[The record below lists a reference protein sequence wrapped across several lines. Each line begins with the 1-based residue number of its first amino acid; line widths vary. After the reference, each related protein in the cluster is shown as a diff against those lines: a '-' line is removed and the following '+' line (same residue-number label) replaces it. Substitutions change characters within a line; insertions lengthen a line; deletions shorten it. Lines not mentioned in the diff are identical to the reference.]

1 MKFLIKYIKSYWK
14 LFIAAVMFLTIEA
27 LCDLMQPA
35 IMSKIIDIGVANR
48 QMEYVMNKGF
58 IMLLITA
65 FGALAACGRNI
76 LSNYVSQKFSAEL
89 RLDLF
94 KKIQS
99 FSFDNLDK
107 FKGASLVTRLTN
119 DITQLQNFCNGLMR
133 IFVKAPLIC
142 IGSIIMAAKLNLHM
156 SLVLVVAVPVVAI
169 LIFTNMQVGYPFF
182 VKVQKAL
189 DKVNTVM
196 REYLSGVRV
205 VKAFN
210 RFDYEIKRFE
220 DANSDLSAVSTNAMR
235 LMAIFSPS
243 IRLTVNL
250 GIVAVI
256 WFGGVGVN
264 SGSMHVGEVIA
275 FINYMTQ
282 ILFSL
287 MMISFVFTV
296 FVRARASAERIGEV
310 FIEENMRK
318 DFEDNV
324 EDAGTKGRVDF
335 ENVYFSY
342 SMSKGETIIKNITF
356 TCMPGETIGIIGAT
370 GCGKTSLVNLIPC
383 FYNTTSGSVKVDGI
397 DVANINLKS
406 LREKIAIVPQ
416 KSILFTGTIKD
427 NILWGKENASE
438 EEIKNAAI
446 MAEAHEFISAFPEG
460 YDTKI
465 GQGGVNFSGGQK
477 QRISI
482 ARALIRKPD
491 ILILDDCTSALDSA
505 TESKIRLT
513 LKKYLKNLTCFVISQ
528 RITSVMEADK
538 IIVMDNGEIVDIG
551 KHDKLIKSCSV
562 YKEIFNSQIGKEV
575 M

>member
-1 MKFLIKYIKSYWK
+1 MKFLIKYIKNYWK
-14 LFIAAVMFLTIEA
+14 LFIAAVIFLTIEA
-27 LCDLMQPA
+27 LCDLMQPT
-35 IMSKIIDIGVANR
+35 IMAKIIDIGVANK
-48 QMEYVMNKGF
+48 QMDYVMNKGL

-65 FGALAACGRNI
+65 VGAAAACGRNI

-99 FSFDNLDK
+99 FSFNNLDK

-119 DITQLQNFCNGLMR
+119 DVTQLQNFCNGLMR
-133 IFVKAPLIC
+133 IFVKAPLVC
-142 IGSIIMAAKLNLHM
+142 IGSIIMAAKLNPHM
-156 SLVLVVAVPVVAI
+156 SLVLVVVVPIVI
-169 LIFTNMQVGYPFF
+169 IFIFANMQIGYPFF
-182 VKVQKAL
+182 IKVQKAL
-189 DKVNTVM
+189 DRVNTVM

-220 DANSDLSAVSTNAMR
+220 GANGELGLASTNAMR
-235 LMAIFSPS
+235 LMSVFSPS

-256 WFGGVGVN
+256 WIGGFRVNNGNMYVGQ
-264 SGSMHVGEVIA
+264 VIA

-310 FIEENMRK
+310 FMEKNERNDSGTIKINAK
-318 DFEDNV
+318 
-324 EDAGTKGRVDF
+324 TKGRVDF
-335 ENVYFSY
+335 EKVYFSY
-342 SMSKGETIIKNITF
+342 AASKGEPIIKNVTF
-356 TCMPGETIGIIGAT
+356 SCMPGETIGIIGAT
-370 GCGKTSLVNLIPC
+370 GAGKTSLVNLIPS
-383 FYNTTSGSVKVDGI
+383 FYNVTSGAVKVDGI
-397 DVANINLKS
+397 DVNHIDLKN

-416 KSILFTGTIKD
+416 KSILFTGTVKD
-427 NILWGKENASE
+427 NILWGKENASD
-438 EEIKNAAI
+438 EEIRNAAI
-446 MAEAHEFISAFPEG
+446 MAEAHDFISSFPEG
-460 YDTKI
+460 YETKI

-482 ARALIRKPD
+482 ARALIKKPD
-491 ILILDDCTSALDSA
+491 ILILDDCTSAVDAA
-505 TESKIRLT
+505 TEAKIRLS
-513 LKKYLKNLTCFVISQ
+513 LKKYFKNLTCFIIAQ

-538 IIVMDNGEIVDIG
+538 IIVMDNGEIAGIG
-551 KHDKLIKSCSV
+551 KHEHLMKSCNI
-562 YKEIFNSQIGKEV
+562 YKEIFYSQIGKEV
-575 M
+575 V

>member
-1 MKFLIKYIKSYWK
+1 
-14 LFIAAVMFLTIEA
+14 MFLTIEA

>member
-1 MKFLIKYIKSYWK
+1 MKFLIKYIKNYWK
-14 LFIAAVMFLTIEA
+14 LFIAAVIFLTIEA
-27 LCDLMQPA
+27 LCDLMQPT
-35 IMSKIIDIGVANR
+35 IMSKIIDIGVANK
-48 QMEYVMNKGF
+48 QMDYVMNKGI

-65 FGALAACGRNI
+65 LGAVAACGRNI
-76 LSNYVSQKFSAEL
+76 LSNYVSQKFSEEL

-94 KKIQS
+94 KKIQG

-119 DITQLQNFCNGLMR
+119 DVTQLQNFCNGLMR
-133 IFVKAPLIC
+133 IFVKAPLVC
-142 IGSIIMAAKLNLHM
+142 IGSIIMAAKLNPRM
-156 SLVLVVAVPVVAI
+156 SLVLVVVIPIVI
-169 LIFTNMQVGYPFF
+169 IFIFANMQIGYPFF
-182 VKVQKAL
+182 IKVQKAL

-220 DANSDLSAVSTNAMR
+220 GANGELASASTNAMR
-235 LMAIFSPS
+235 LMSVFSPI

-256 WFGGVGVN
+256 WIGGFRVNNGNMYVGQ
-264 SGSMHVGEVIA
+264 VIA

-310 FIEENMRK
+310 FMEENERNCSK
-318 DFEDNV
+318 AIKENV
-324 EDAGTKGRVDF
+324 KTRVKVDF
-335 ENVYFSY
+335 EKVYFSY
-342 SMSKGETIIKNITF
+342 AESKGEPIIKNITF
-356 TCMPGETIGIIGAT
+356 RCMSGETIGIIGAT
-370 GCGKTSLVNLIPC
+370 GAGKTSLVNLIPC
-383 FYNTTSGSVKVDGI
+383 FYNVTSGSVKVDGI
-397 DVANINLKS
+397 DVNHMDLKT

-416 KSILFTGTIKD
+416 KSILFTGTVKD
-427 NILWGKENASE
+427 NILWGKENASD
-438 EEIKNAAI
+438 EEIKNAAS
-446 MAEAHEFISAFPEG
+446 MAQAHDFISSFPEG
-460 YDTKI
+460 YETKI

-482 ARALIRKPD
+482 ARALIKKPD
-491 ILILDDCTSALDSA
+491 ILILDDCTSAVDAA
-505 TESKIRLT
+505 TETRIRLS
-513 LKKYLKNLTCFVISQ
+513 LKKYFKNLTCFIIAQ

-538 IIVMDNGEIVDIG
+538 IIVMDNGEIAGVG
-551 KHDKLIKSCSV
+551 KHEQLMKDCNI
-562 YKEIFNSQIGKEV
+562 YKEIFYSQIGKEV
-575 M
+575 V

>member
-14 LFIAAVMFLTIEA
+14 LFTAAVIFLTIEA
-27 LCDLMQPA
+27 LCDLMQPT
-35 IMSKIIDIGVANR
+35 IMSKIIDIGVANK
-48 QMEYVMNKGF
+48 QMDYVMNKGL

-65 FGALAACGRNI
+65 VGAAAACGRNI

-94 KKIQS
+94 KKIQG
-99 FSFDNLDK
+99 FSFDKLDK

-119 DITQLQNFCNGLMR
+119 DVTQLQNFCNGLMR
-133 IFVKAPLIC
+133 IFVKAPLVC
-142 IGSIIMAAKLNLHM
+142 IGSVIMAAKLNPRM
-156 SLVLVVAVPVVAI
+156 SLVLVVVVPIVI
-169 LIFTNMQVGYPFF
+169 IFIFANMQIGYPFF
-182 VKVQKAL
+182 IKVQKAL
-189 DKVNTVM
+189 DRVNTVM

-220 DANSDLSAVSTNAMR
+220 GANGELGLASTNAMR
-235 LMAIFSPS
+235 LMSVFSPS

-256 WFGGVGVN
+256 WIGGFRVNNGNMYVGQ
-264 SGSMHVGEVIA
+264 VIA

-310 FIEENMRK
+310 FMEKNERNDSGAIKINAK
-318 DFEDNV
+318 
-324 EDAGTKGRVDF
+324 TKGRVDF
-335 ENVYFSY
+335 EKVYFSY
-342 SMSKGETIIKNITF
+342 AASKGEPIIKNVTF
-356 TCMPGETIGIIGAT
+356 SCMPGETIGIIGAT
-370 GCGKTSLVNLIPC
+370 GAGKTSLVNLIPS
-383 FYNTTSGSVKVDGI
+383 FYNVTSGAVKVDGI
-397 DVANINLKS
+397 DVKHIDLKS

-416 KSILFTGTIKD
+416 KSILFTGTVKD
-427 NILWGKENASE
+427 NIIWGKENGSD

-446 MAEAHEFISAFPEG
+446 MAEAHDFISSFPEG
-460 YDTKI
+460 YETKI

-482 ARALIRKPD
+482 ARALIKKPD
-491 ILILDDCTSALDSA
+491 ILILDDCTSAVDAA
-505 TESKIRLT
+505 TEAKIRLS
-513 LKKYLKNLTCFVISQ
+513 LKKYFKNLTCFIIAQ

-538 IIVMDNGEIVDIG
+538 IIVMDNGEIAGIG
-551 KHDKLIKSCSV
+551 KHEHLMKSCSI
-562 YKEIFNSQIGKEV
+562 YKEIFYSQIGKEV
-575 M
+575 V